1 MAMYELTD
9 DDRSQIAE
17 AVESFNLAVAS
28 GEVDRA
34 QEVKGLQDQIAYG
47 GMATGVLQEIV
58 RLLTA

>member
-34 QEVKGLQDQIAYG
+34 QAVKGLQDQIAYG
-47 GMATGVLQEIV
+47 EKATVVLQEIV